1 MFIILGLALTVLAIL
16 AIVGFISNS
25 KTFGTKIMSSKLSWY
40 ITALVIGLLM
50 IAYGI
55 FF

>member
-1 MFIILGLALTVLAIL
+1 MYILLGLVLVVLAIF

-25 KTFGTKIMSSKLSWY
+25 KTFGTKILTKKLSWY
-40 ITALVIGLLM
+40 ITALVIGLVM
-50 IAYGI
+50 IIYGI